1 MEDDGEGAGLLE
13 PIDSDNVSG
22 GSTSASV
29 PSPGARPISMEEF
42 AAMSPP
48 ERARHMEKIRQ
59 YFEAMSQEQRV
70 AIMRESKRRIEA
82 ARRSGQQLF
91 GISPSSSS
99 SPTEEAGGPASS
111 RCRSHHAPR
120 SQHHHHQHHRSSSSS
135 DEPPS
140 AASSQAT
147 TAPSPTIVTTQP
159 QAAETTEQSDAS
171 SKTTNM
177 KKTRNRESERRFKES
192 KIKRA
197 VEWKRV
203 RSLHF
208 KSGHWAAPIR
218 FHQQQKQWKYY
229 ATMDKT
235 FGPWQQ
241 HIRALSIDVR
251 TVKSQDDAEDIL
263 ERIESERPHICA
275 LQGISGAFAALIMKN
290 KHLRSKY
297 WLQFGHN
304 LTAATGRRGFKTEK
318 DREEEKAAA
327 RYLRTVGSI
336 VVLSRI
342 APISAESLHLGLG
355 FEALRCSFVVNG
367 SRLLLATA
375 LAPPSSS
382 FERRNAI
389 AHLLKHLL
397 AGTCYTTMTAK
408 AREGEEKKNH
418 TALAKKEKHGQ
429 FVNDAANDA
438 PERRTQMQQPPLPCI
453 ILAGDLECLHRG
465 EESEPMF
472 PGQKAPPNLSEE
484 LEGEAGSQEGG
495 GSKASKEG
503 DSEEKGEGEEMLH
516 DYIRK
521 RMSKIDF
528 QTSQGRPTEGIWML
542 CEDSAGGGEGQWAS
556 NPRIRKPS
564 SAEDDEYCPARVLEA
579 RISSSAERPIS
590 CAPKITGDAMSS
602 GGMREVKEGRD
613 SYNNN
618 SESDDDPEN
627 ERGACMIS

>member
-1 MEDDGEGAGLLE
+1 
-13 PIDSDNVSG
+13 
-22 GSTSASV
+22 
-29 PSPGARPISMEEF
+29 
-42 AAMSPP
+42 
-48 ERARHMEKIRQ
+48 
-59 YFEAMSQEQRV
+59 
-70 AIMRESKRRIEA
+70 
-82 ARRSGQQLF
+82 
-91 GISPSSSS
+91 
-99 SPTEEAGGPASS
+99 
-111 RCRSHHAPR
+111 
-120 SQHHHHQHHRSSSSS
+120 
-135 DEPPS
+135 
-140 AASSQAT
+140 
-147 TAPSPTIVTTQP
+147 
-159 QAAETTEQSDAS
+159 
-171 SKTTNM
+171 
-177 KKTRNRESERRFKES
+177 
-192 KIKRA
+192 
-197 VEWKRV
+197 
-203 RSLHF
+203 
-208 KSGHWAAPIR
+208 
-218 FHQQQKQWKYY
+218 
-229 ATMDKT
+229 
-235 FGPWQQ
+235 
-241 HIRALSIDVR
+241 
-251 TVKSQDDAEDIL
+251 
-263 ERIESERPHICA
+263 
-275 LQGISGAFAALIMKN
+275 
-290 KHLRSKY
+290 
-297 WLQFGHN
+297 
-304 LTAATGRRGFKTEK
+304 
-318 DREEEKAAA
+318 
-327 RYLRTVGSI
+327 
-336 VVLSRI
+336 
-342 APISAESLHLGLG
+342 
-355 FEALRCSFVVNG
+355 
-367 SRLLLATA
+367 
-375 LAPPSSS
+375 
-382 FERRNAI
+382 
-389 AHLLKHLL
+389 
-397 AGTCYTTMTAK
+397 MTAK

-429 FVNDAANDA
+429 AVNDAANDA

-556 NPRIRKPS
+556 NPRIRVQQVKQGAFCTNRQYLEPAASNKAFDNGQKPS